1 MTVDRERADQD
12 RTPSAHPPTIAGMS
26 TQSDRREVEPIE
38 DIYPFG
44 DEKPDERRGV
54 DWKRVLLIAIFIAAS
69 VAVAIWYAA
78 LYAQPSAA

>member
-1 MTVDRERADQD
+1 MTVDAERSDQD
-12 RTPSAHPPTIAGMS
+12 RPPTPHPTTIGGMS
-26 TQSDRREVEPIE
+26 IESERREVEPIE

-44 DEKPDERRGV
+44 DEKPEERRGV
-54 DWKRVLLIAIFIAAS
+54 DWKRVLLIALFIAAS